1 MPDLAAQD
9 PDLVA
14 ENRDLDVLRCVA
26 GPVREPEE
34 AAQHQV
40 QDRQNHEAAILQMVC

>member
-9 PDLVA
+9 PQLVSQD
-14 ENRDLDVLRCVA
+14 RDLHVLRCVA
-26 GPVREPEE
+26 GVGRRPEE

-40 QDRQNHEAAILQMVC
+40 QDRQNHEAAILQMGC